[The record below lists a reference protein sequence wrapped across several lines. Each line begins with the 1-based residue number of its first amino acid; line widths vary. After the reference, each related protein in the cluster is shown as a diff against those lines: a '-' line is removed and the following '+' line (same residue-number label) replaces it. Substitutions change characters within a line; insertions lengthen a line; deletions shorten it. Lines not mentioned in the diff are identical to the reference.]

1 MPVRE
6 TLVEIYETVVRLL
19 EDENDG
25 IRTQAVRVVEEF
37 VTFKNE
43 DFSLFDNAILTLT
56 DFLKKATISNGNLV
70 AGLTSLS
77 RIAKTEAD
85 YISTVISEFEN
96 LNASLPPTLSITQV
110 KNVRK
115 LIRIQLIDL
124 FKSCPEMAEHNED
137 KSAKLKIFSFLTP
150 SFAARFQLRFVE
162 QIIVEYKRPTYW
174 SFYPAG
180 LNLKIII
187 NFNLYLHDAKPRFAI
202 LASLRAALLCVSEM
216 TN

>member
-1 MPVRE
+1 M
-6 TLVEIYETVVRLL
+6 
-19 EDENDG
+19 D
-25 IRTQAVRVVEEF
+25 
-37 VTFKNE
+37 
-43 DFSLFDNAILTLT
+43 DNAILTLT
-56 DFLKKATISNGNLV
+56 DFLKKATISNVNLV

-150 SFAARFQLRFVE
+150 SLV
-162 QIIVEYKRPTYW
+162 KK
-174 SFYPAG
+174 
-180 LNLKIII
+180 N
-187 NFNLYLHDAKPRFAI
+187 
-202 LASLRAALLCVSEM
+202 
-216 TN
+216 